1 MIENQLPFIA
11 PVTVA
16 PQQCQLPVAWCQIQK
31 NLKKVNFVNNF
42 ADTTTRPLA
51 TEALEKIFPH

>member
-11 PVTVA
+11 PVTAA
-16 PQQCQLPVAWCQIQK
+16 PQQCQLPVAWCQMQR

-42 ADTTTRPLA
+42 ASTIPLA
-51 TEALEKIFPH
+51 TKVLEKIFPH

>member
-16 PQQCQLPVAWCQIQK
+16 PQQCQLPVAWCQMQR

-42 ADTTTRPLA
+42 ASTRPLA